1 MLVRGIVGLSRQ
13 AGNANFMCANAHFNV
28 GLYDLGIADGKLQ
41 PRK

>member
-28 GLYDLGIADGKLQ
+28 YDLGIADGKLQ